1 MSEIEVIEVTSAK
14 LRREFVEVPHRLHG
28 DEDNWHPP
36 LISEQLKLIDPRR
49 GPYFSHGEA
58 KLWLAVRDG
67 KPIGR
72 ISAHFS
78 TRYDEFMGGRKGF
91 FGFFC
96 CENDVKTAQLLL
108 RTAEAFLESR
118 DREEIEGP
126 YCFTVYDELGILI
139 DGFETTP
146 TFMVSY
152 NPPYYANLVEQAGY
166 AKAVDWLVYRG
177 RRGETDTHLS
187 ERLTN
192 LADQITQSRRLKIR
206 PVDVKDFRLEATKV
220 KQIFDDAWEKNWGH
234 VPMSDQEFW
243 GMAEGLKQILVPE
256 LSFMVEVDGEVAG
269 MAISI
274 YDINPIVKQI
284 RGKLWPWGFIRLV
297 TGVKR
302 CKRFRMILMGVLP
315 KYRGRG
321 YEVAIY
327 VETIRRAREM
337 GFEEAEMSLIVE
349 NNEPMIKS
357 IENLEATI
365 AQRLRLYNKPL
376 A

>member
-1 MSEIEVIEVTSAK
+1 
-14 LRREFVEVPHRLHG
+14 
-28 DEDNWHPP
+28 
-36 LISEQLKLIDPRR
+36 
-49 GPYFSHGEA
+49 
-58 KLWLAVRDG
+58 
-67 KPIGR
+67 
-72 ISAHFS
+72 
-78 TRYDEFMGGRKGF
+78 
-91 FGFFC
+91 
-96 CENDVKTAQLLL
+96 
-108 RTAEAFLESR
+108 
-118 DREEIEGP
+118 
-126 YCFTVYDELGILI
+126 
-139 DGFETTP
+139 
-146 TFMVSY
+146 
-152 NPPYYANLVEQAGY
+152 
-166 AKAVDWLVYRG
+166 
-177 RRGETDTHLS
+177 DTHLS